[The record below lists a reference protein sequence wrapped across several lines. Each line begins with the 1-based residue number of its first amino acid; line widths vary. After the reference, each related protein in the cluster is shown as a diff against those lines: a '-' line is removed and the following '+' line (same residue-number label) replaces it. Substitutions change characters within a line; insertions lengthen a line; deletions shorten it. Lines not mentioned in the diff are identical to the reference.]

1 MLRGVTKLG
10 RGAGGSREKA
20 AVRMFARNTRLE
32 RFRGFTLLE
41 LMIVISII
49 MILMAVAVPMYNQ
62 SIVQARESVLRS
74 NLGTLR
80 SLISQ
85 YTLDKQKAPQ
95 SLDDLVTAGY
105 LRQVPMDPMTRQ
117 TNWEVVQ
124 EDVMLA
130 VDQQDPGITD
140 VHSASSG
147 TASDGTAYSTWGSPA
162 FAYCP
167 TDDSVRL
174 RRKPSSSR
182 VLFDSPWSTFFRG
195 PRRYTS
201 RPASPAN
208 GRRSRHRETT

>member
-105 LRQVPMDPMTRQ
+105 LRQVPMGPMTPPA
-117 TNWEVVQ
+117 NWEGVQ
-124 EDVMLA
+124 EGGMV
-130 VDQQDPGITD
+130 
-140 VHSASSG
+140 
-147 TASDGTAYSTWGSPA
+147 PA
-162 FAYCP
+162 GQRRH
-167 TDDSVRL
+167 RL
-174 RRKPSSSR
+174 RHLVKPCIRLLPSGRCGTSPTKAKLIACPFRLAR
-182 VLFDSPWSTFFRG
+182 VSLL
-195 PRRYTS
+195 PR
-201 RPASPAN
+201 AEA
-208 GRRSRHRETT
+208 

>member
-1 MLRGVTKLG
+1 MPRSVTKSG
-10 RGAGGSREKA
+10 HGACGSRGNA
-20 AVRMFARNTRLE
+20 SSRMFTRGPGKKS
-32 RFRGFTLLE
+32 FRGFTLLE

-49 MILMAVAVPMYNQ
+49 MILMAVAVPVYNQ

-95 SLDDLVTAGY
+95 SLDDLVAGGY
-105 LRQVPMDPMTRQ
+105 LRQIPVDPMTRQ

-124 EDVMLA
+124 EDVTLA

-147 TASDGTAYSTWGSPA
+147 TASDGTAYSTW
-162 FAYCP
+162 
-167 TDDSVRL
+167 
-174 RRKPSSSR
+174 
-182 VLFDSPWSTFFRG
+182 
-195 PRRYTS
+195 
-201 RPASPAN
+201 
-208 GRRSRHRETT
+208 